1 MGGALPYFTGARVQ
15 RGHGFGS
22 LFSGLLRTV
31 APLIKRGAVAL
42 GKRALAT
49 GAQIAGDV
57 VAGKNVKKA
66 AKRRATAAGRNLMQS
81 LLNTPPPPGKRV
93 KRIKRTAPVA
103 ESLPP
108 NDDSEQ
114 TCFRNMAF
122 VHRQSC
128 EGVKSELDIFAVPPT
143 QTSIEDGRWVEHQ
156 PLTSLDSGG
165 PIEFVIPGTG
175 DAYLDLANTYLL
187 IRAKVVRGVG
197 TDLAADTPV
206 APVNNWLHSL
216 FSQVDVYLNDTLVTP
231 SSNTYP
237 FRAYVDTV
245 LSYGAEAKY
254 TQLTSQ
260 LWYKDTAGH
269 MDATTVDGGNTGLIE
284 RQGHIA
290 ESRIVEMMGRLHV
303 DLFLQDR
310 FLLNGVSVK
319 IRLVRSKDAFSLM
332 AGGQNPDYKVQI
344 VDAVL
349 FARNAVL
356 SPTVQMAHIK
366 ALEKGTAKYPI
377 RPVDC
382 KVYSIPQGAMSH
394 THENLFLGTLPKR
407 LILWCIDNNAYNG
420 EYSKNPF
427 NAKNNAINFLAVYV
441 DGRQVP
447 AKPLQPNFENG
458 SYIRSYVNLFS
469 ATGKQAQDEGND
481 LSRDDFGQGYTF
493 FGFDLTPD
501 GCDGCCFHLTRKGN
515 LRIEMHFAT
524 ALEHTVNVVVYGE
537 FEAVLEI
544 DKGRNIIYNY

>member
-1 MGGALPYFTGARVQ
+1 M
-15 RGHGFGS
+15 
-22 LFSGLLRTV
+22 
-31 APLIKRGAVAL
+31 
-42 GKRALAT
+42 
-49 GAQIAGDV
+49 
-57 VAGKNVKKA
+57 
-66 AKRRATAAGRNLMQS
+66 
-81 LLNTPPPPGKRV
+81 
-93 KRIKRTAPVA
+93 
-103 ESLPP
+103 
-108 NDDSEQ
+108 
-114 TCFRNMAF
+114 
-122 VHRQSC
+122 
-128 EGVKSELDIFAVPPT
+128 KSELDLFAVPPT

-156 PLTSLDSGG
+156 PLTSLDSVG

-175 DAYLDLANTYLL
+175 DALLDLANTYLR

-237 FRAYVDTV
+237 FRACVDTV
-245 LSYGAEAKY
+245 LSYGDEAKN

-269 MDATTVDGGNTGLIE
+269 MDATNVDGGNTGLDE
-284 RQGHIA
+284 RRGYIA
-290 ESRIVEMMGRLHV
+290 ESRIVEMMGRLLV

-310 FLLNGVSVK
+310 FLLNVVSVK

-349 FARNAVL
+349 FARKAVL

-394 THENLFLGTLPKR
+394 THKNLFLGTLSKR
-407 LILWCIDNNAYNG
+407 LILWCIDNDAYNS
-420 EYSKNPF
+420 EFSKNPF

-447 AKPLQPNFENG
+447 AKQLQPNFETS

-469 ATGKQAQDEGND
+469 ATGKQSQDEGNG
-481 LSRDDFGQGYTF
+481 LSRDDFSKGYTF

-501 GCDGCCFHLTRKGN
+501 GCDGGCFHLTRKGN
-515 LRIEMHFAT
+515 LRIEMHFPA
-524 ALEHTVNVVVYGE
+524 ALEQTVNVVFYGE
-537 FEAVLEI
+537 FEAVLDI

>member
-1 MGGALPYFTGARVQ
+1 M
-15 RGHGFGS
+15 
-22 LFSGLLRTV
+22 
-31 APLIKRGAVAL
+31 
-42 GKRALAT
+42 
-49 GAQIAGDV
+49 
-57 VAGKNVKKA
+57 
-66 AKRRATAAGRNLMQS
+66 
-81 LLNTPPPPGKRV
+81 
-93 KRIKRTAPVA
+93 
-103 ESLPP
+103 SLPS

-122 VHRQSC
+122 VHKQSC
-128 EGVKSELDIFAVPPT
+128 EGVKSELDLFAVPPT

-197 TDLAADTPV
+197 TDLAAGTPV

-245 LSYGAEAKY
+245 LSYGAEAKN

-269 MDATTVDGGNTGLIE
+269 MDSTTVDGGNTGLDE
-284 RQGHIA
+284 RRRHIS
-290 ESRIVEMMGRLHV
+290 ESRVVEMMGRLHV

-310 FLLNGVSVK
+310 FLLNVVNVK

-332 AGGQNPDYKVQI
+332 ADGQNPDYKVQI

-349 FARNAVL
+349 FARKAVL

-407 LILWCIDNNAYNG
+407 LILWCIDNDAYNG

-427 NAKNNAINFLAVYV
+427 NAKNNAINFLAIYV

-447 AKPLQPNFENG
+447 AKPLQPNFETG

-469 ATGKQAQDEGND
+469 ATGKQGQDEGNE
-481 LSRDDFGQGYTF
+481 LSRDDFGKGYTF

-501 GCDGCCFHLTRKGN
+501 GCDGGCFHLTRKGN

-524 ALEHTVNVVVYGE
+524 ALEQTVNIVVYGE

>member
-1 MGGALPYFTGARVQ
+1 M
-15 RGHGFGS
+15 
-22 LFSGLLRTV
+22 
-31 APLIKRGAVAL
+31 
-42 GKRALAT
+42 
-49 GAQIAGDV
+49 
-57 VAGKNVKKA
+57 
-66 AKRRATAAGRNLMQS
+66 
-81 LLNTPPPPGKRV
+81 
-93 KRIKRTAPVA
+93 
-103 ESLPP
+103 SLPP

-165 PIEFVIPGTG
+165 PIELLIPGTG
-175 DAYLDLANTYLL
+175 DAYLDVANTYLL

-231 SSNTYP
+231 SLNTYP

-245 LSYGAEAKY
+245 LSYGAEANN

-284 RQGHIA
+284 RRRHIA

-310 FLLNGVSVK
+310 FLLNGVSV
-319 IRLVRSKDAFSLM
+319 RSKDACSLM

-349 FARNAVL
+349 FARKAVV

-366 ALEKGTAKYPI
+366 ALEKGTANYPI

-394 THENLFLGTLPKR
+394 THENLLLGTLPKR
-407 LILWCIDNNAYNG
+407 LILWCIDNDAYNG

-447 AKPLQPNFENG
+447 AKPLQPNFETG

-469 ATGKQAQDEGND
+469 ASGKQAQDEGND
-481 LSRDDFGQGYTF
+481 LLRDDFGQGYTF

-501 GCDGCCFHLTRKGN
+501 GCDGGCFHLTRKGN

-524 ALEHTVNVVVYGE
+524 ALEHTVHVVVYGE
-537 FEAVLEI
+537 FEAMREI

>member
-1 MGGALPYFTGARVQ
+1 
-15 RGHGFGS
+15 
-22 LFSGLLRTV
+22 
-31 APLIKRGAVAL
+31 
-42 GKRALAT
+42 
-49 GAQIAGDV
+49 
-57 VAGKNVKKA
+57 
-66 AKRRATAAGRNLMQS
+66 
-81 LLNTPPPPGKRV
+81 
-93 KRIKRTAPVA
+93 
-103 ESLPP
+103 
-108 NDDSEQ
+108 
-114 TCFRNMAF
+114 MAF

-128 EGVKSELDIFAVPPT
+128 EGAKSELDLFAVPP
-143 QTSIEDGRWVEHQ
+143 TSIEDGRWVVHQ

-245 LSYGAEAKY
+245 LSYGDEAKN

-269 MDATTVDGGNTGLIE
+269 MDATNVDGGNTGLVE
-284 RQGHIA
+284 RRRYIA

-332 AGGQNPDYKVQI
+332 AGGQNPDYKVLI

-349 FARNAVL
+349 FARKAVL

-407 LILWCIDNNAYNG
+407 LILWCIDNDAYNG
-420 EYSKNPF
+420 EFSKKKHSTPRTTPLTSWPSTSMNVRF
-427 NAKNNAINFLAVYV
+427 RRNRSSQTLRLAAI
-441 DGRQVP
+441 
-447 AKPLQPNFENG
+447 
-458 SYIRSYVNLFS
+458 
-469 ATGKQAQDEGND
+469 
-481 LSRDDFGQGYTF
+481 
-493 FGFDLTPD
+493 
-501 GCDGCCFHLTRKGN
+501 
-515 LRIEMHFAT
+515 
-524 ALEHTVNVVVYGE
+524 
-537 FEAVLEI
+537 FEAT
-544 DKGRNIIYNY
+544 